1 MYNNVL
7 LYDIDVKW
15 IWFLDTKMSHIGF
28 YSMLMTS
35 LQYEYIIELGA
46 ILSPL
51 GFIHPDKHKSQI
63 MKHTKLRNVKNQV
76 ILEIKFIN
84 I

>member
-1 MYNNVL
+1 
-7 LYDIDVKW
+7 
-15 IWFLDTKMSHIGF
+15 
-28 YSMLMTS
+28 MLMTS